1 MILGKTRRFMWLV
14 LGLILLLAA
23 GPVLA
28 APPDNFTAKMVTMGM
43 SMPMAKMGNKT
54 RLENVA
60 GMGMVTISLM
70 DAKKSLTLNTRE
82 KIYFEQALD
91 DKMPSVHDSNVVID
105 KKKTGTETIDG
116 HPCIKYDA
124 VIHHKD
130 RPQEKYK
137 ATLWEA
143 QDLGGLAIRTE
154 MTIPEGKAMGK
165 GGGRMVSEIKEIKV
179 GGASASL
186 FEVPAGYKKVNSM
199 AEVMGLGQMENMKD
213 MMKQMQKMQKKSPKA
228 E

>member
-1 MILGKTRRFMWLV
+1 MEVRKSRSLLLMVLV
-14 LGLILLLAA
+14 LTWGLAA
-23 GPVLA
+23 GWALA

-60 GMGMVTISLM
+60 GMGMVTISFR
-70 DAKKSLTLNTRE
+70 DAKKSVTFNP
-82 KIYFEQALD
+82 KQKVYFEQVLD
-91 DKMPSVHDSNVVID
+91 EKMPSIQDSDVVID
-105 KKKTGTETIDG
+105 KKKIGSETIDG

-124 VIHHKD
+124 VFYHKD

-137 ATLWEA
+137 AMLWEA
-143 QDLGGLAIRTE
+143 QDLGGLAIRNE
-154 MTIPEGKAMGK
+154 MMIPEGKAVGK
-165 GGGRMVSEIKEIKV
+165 PGGKMVSEIKEIKV
-179 GGASASL
+179 GGASASM

-199 AEVMGLGQMENMKD
+199 AEVMGLGQGNTQE
-213 MMKQMQKMQKKSPKA
+213 MMKQFQRMQKKGAQP